1 MRHSIRY
8 FASTAVLLL
17 CTPLIA
23 QSLADREARELL
35 KKTDDATAYTDTD
48 FAANYTLVQE
58 KPGQGASSLTALMYR
73 RDSKGAY
80 TILIT
85 SPQKDKG
92 KGYVQFDNNIWFYDP
107 ADKQFVF
114 TSSNEKFQG
123 SNATT
128 ADFTP
133 QHYSRDYTIASA
145 ARVKLGKMACVVFDL
160 KASSTAKD
168 VAYPEIKVWVT
179 EADALIRKRED
190 YSLSGQLLRTTAMP
204 SYQIYKNCAVPD
216 KILFVDNLRGKQIE
230 GKMQYE
236 KTQITISNVSFAKQ
250 KDATYTKR
258 FIEMMNNK

>member
-1 MRHSIRY
+1 MSAISLLFCALSASSV
-8 FASTAVLLL
+8 FAAALSEKEAKDLLL
-17 CTPLIA
+17 
-23 QSLADREARELL
+23 
-35 KKTDDATAYTDTD
+35 KTDNNTAYMNTD

-58 KPGQGASSLTALMYR
+58 KPGQGASSTLALMYR
-73 RDSKGAY
+73 RDSKAAY

-85 SPQKDKG
+85 APQKDKG

-114 TSSNEKFQG
+114 TSSREKFQG

-133 QHYSRDYTIASA
+133 QHYSRDYRIESA
-145 ARVKLGKMACVVFDL
+145 ERVRLGKLDCVMFTL
-160 KASSTAKD
+160 KARSASND
-168 VAYPEIKVWVT
+168 VDYPTIKLWVT

-204 SYQIYKNCAVPD
+204 SYQIYKSYAVPD

-236 KTQITISNVSFAKQ
+236 KTQITITNVSFARQ

-258 FIEMMNNK
+258 FVEMMNNK